1 VEAAT
6 EPELIERKVLMEL
19 PIPVAVVAA
28 VMRKASVGLADPA
41 W

>member
-6 EPELIERKVLMEL
+6 EPELIERKVVMEL
-19 PIPVAVVAA
+19 PIPVVVVAA
-28 VMRKASVGLADPA
+28 VMRKASVGRADPA